1 MDRITFYSKDDL
13 IVGYMLGKIEAAL
26 KKFDIHNVPTDINDI
41 IELYQIKVYIDAD
54 LYLPSWS
61 EETRENLK
69 IKATKIWSIICLFF
83 NTLSNDNIEAYYKSI
98 SEYDYKR
105 VFWELFSKCNVFK
118 RISEERFILLM
129 NQTILKTSILTQ
141 KRIVAYYNTSIRNM
155 LLTYDKAAE
164 IILDK
169 YERSSNYNN
178 QHEIYL
184 PQSLTLQDK
193 EEIINHYLDWDS
205 ANLNYIQFI
214 INSKTQSEFRI
225 SDKTRLKA
233 KKRAQSEIEDFHKNG
248 IISTLSI
255 PFKIEF
261 SQSSFTPKTCRR
273 ENDTWVL
280 SYSLH
285 YIEKYSDH
293 ISLFQNFQSLFEF
306 FDSQSRISLVAHI
319 SDIDFLDFIG
329 LHSAYAYPNNH
340 VFQLKNNIAIAQI
353 KAYELMLTKRGISL
367 ETIIQDTFNEF
378 CIANSI
384 DNLRI
389 RCFLPNRSTLEKI
402 RFILPEL
409 EFILKSY
416 KLYVEDGNID
426 MELLGISSVPCRIQ
440 DIPSSVT
447 KKYAYVIDKQTSHI
461 QRIFFSNQTGLGYIK
476 KLENKTKYQ
485 TLYELLLHEDIR
497 FEDIEIY
504 QQPTYQNLI
513 ASQYLCIDGNN
524 YIRIQKQ
531 AELLLL
537 KDLYTN
543 GCIAYWH
550 ISSTYR
556 DVLNQMYAKQQIEFK
571 NTLFSDEEIK
581 FFNYY
586 LNKSEFTNGQDLRN
600 KYIHG
605 THNIDKETIEQ
616 DYLRLLILLISI
628 VWKIIDDVCTKERSQ
643 QA

>member
-13 IVGYMLGKIEAAL
+13 IVGYMLGKIEATL

-61 EETRENLK
+61 EETRKNLK

-293 ISLFQNFQSLFEF
+293 ISLFQNFQS
-306 FDSQSRISLVAHI
+306 
-319 SDIDFLDFIG
+319 
-329 LHSAYAYPNNH
+329 
-340 VFQLKNNIAIAQI
+340 
-353 KAYELMLTKRGISL
+353 
-367 ETIIQDTFNEF
+367 
-378 CIANSI
+378 
-384 DNLRI
+384 
-389 RCFLPNRSTLEKI
+389 
-402 RFILPEL
+402 
-409 EFILKSY
+409 
-416 KLYVEDGNID
+416 
-426 MELLGISSVPCRIQ
+426 
-440 DIPSSVT
+440 
-447 KKYAYVIDKQTSHI
+447 
-461 QRIFFSNQTGLGYIK
+461 
-476 KLENKTKYQ
+476 
-485 TLYELLLHEDIR
+485 
-497 FEDIEIY
+497 
-504 QQPTYQNLI
+504 
-513 ASQYLCIDGNN
+513 
-524 YIRIQKQ
+524 
-531 AELLLL
+531 
-537 KDLYTN
+537 
-543 GCIAYWH
+543 
-550 ISSTYR
+550 
-556 DVLNQMYAKQQIEFK
+556 
-571 NTLFSDEEIK
+571 
-581 FFNYY
+581 
-586 LNKSEFTNGQDLRN
+586 
-600 KYIHG
+600 
-605 THNIDKETIEQ
+605 
-616 DYLRLLILLISI
+616 
-628 VWKIIDDVCTKERSQ
+628 
-643 QA
+643 